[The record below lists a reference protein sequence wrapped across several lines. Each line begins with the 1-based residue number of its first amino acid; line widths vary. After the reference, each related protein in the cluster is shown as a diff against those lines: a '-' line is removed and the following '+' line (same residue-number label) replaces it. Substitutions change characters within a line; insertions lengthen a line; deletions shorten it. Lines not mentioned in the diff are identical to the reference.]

1 MLKEFAGFLKEYKVV
16 SLAVA
21 FVMGEA
27 SSSLVSSLVK
37 DVFMPIISPFM
48 SAETWREATLHL
60 GPVTIAYGTL
70 LADIINFVVVA
81 FLIFIIVRKLL
92 KLEAA
97 AEAKK

>member
-37 DVFMPIISPFM
+37 DVFMPIISPFT
-48 SAETWREATLHL
+48 SAESWREATLHF

-92 KLEAA
+92 KLEAVT
-97 AEAKK
+97 EEKK